1 MPNILDYIN
10 WRGDLS
16 FKQDKFNNVDNLIL
30 SRFAYFPLD
39 AVFENIDKVKDKNG
53 RITIRNA
60 YIYLMKN
67 GIPEEKILQKEDKD
81 LFPVLANS
89 ERFGNLVIDMYAN
102 RISKKEEKQFSA
114 VSIFIPDGTVYVSYR
129 GTDNTL
135 VGWKEDFNMS
145 LDINI
150 PSQKEAV
157 RYLNEIYEKT
167 HKNIRVGGHSKG
179 GNLAMYAA
187 IFCNKKVKNNILEV
201 YNNDGPGL
209 NMEIV
214 NSIQYKQILSK
225 IKSFIPQTSIIGKL
239 MYHEEKYKIIKST
252 QKGIMQHDLYTW
264 QVEGKEFIYL
274 KEVTNESEAIDAII
288 KEWTTK
294 FTPKQRSEFIN
305 IIYDLVNETNSE
317 TLYEMSK
324 NRFKTMGTIIK
335 AYHKTN
341 KKNKQIISQTFLE
354 LFGITK
360 NNVYKNINDKLNKKD
375 KKMK

>member
-1 MPNILDYIN
+1 MPNILDYIK
-10 WRGDLS
+10 WRGELS
-16 FKQDKFNNVDNLIL
+16 FKQDEFNNVDNLIL
-30 SRFAYFPLD
+30 SRFAYLPLD
-39 AVFENIDKVKDKNG
+39 DVFKNLEKVKDRKG

-60 YIYLMKN
+60 YIYLIKS
-67 GIPEEKILQKEDKD
+67 GIKEEKILQKEDID
-81 LFPVLANS
+81 LFPALANS
-89 ERFGNLVIDMYAN
+89 ERFGNLIIDMYVN
-102 RISKKEEKQFSA
+102 KISKKEEKQFSA
-114 VSIFIPDGTVYVSYR
+114 VSIHIPDGTIYVSYR

-157 RYLNEIYEKT
+157 NYLNEVYEKT
-167 HKNIRVGGHSKG
+167 HKDIRIGGHSKG

-214 NSIQYKQILSK
+214 NSIEYKQVVNK
-225 IKSFIPQTSIIGKL
+225 INSLIPQNSIIGKL
-239 MYHEEKYKIIKST
+239 MYHEEKFKIVKSS

-264 QVEGKEFIYL
+264 QIEGKEFIYL

-294 FTPKQRSEFIN
+294 FTPEQRSQFIN
-305 IIYDLVNETNSE
+305 IVYEIINETKSE

-341 KKNKQIISQTFLE
+341 KKNKQIISQTLLE

-360 NNVYKNINDKLNKKD
+360 NNVFKNINNKLNK
-375 KKMK
+375 